1 MRISDWSSDVCSS
14 DLPHPVGERHKLD
27 TANDGSA
34 YSTSHAR
41 FHPWL
46 REFLE
51 ARGYY
56 DVFLISAKGD
66 VVYTV
71 FKESDFATNLETGE
85 WKDSGLATV
94 YRKARDSAS
103 AGAVAFVD
111 FAAYAPSNGA
121 ASSLIAAPVMRD
133 GRLLGVLAFQMPIG
147 RINQD
152 RKSTRLNSS
161 H

>member
-1 MRISDWSSDVCSS
+1 MFFFFKQKTAYELRISDWSSDVCSS
-14 DLPHPVGERHKLD
+14 DL
-27 TANDGSA
+27 
-34 YSTSHAR
+34 
-41 FHPWL
+41 PWL

-121 ASSLIAAPVMRD
+121 AASLIAAPVMRD
-133 GRLLGVLAFQMPIG
+133 GRLLGVLAFPMPIG
-147 RINQD
+147 RPTPIGRASGRVQGV
-152 RKSTRLNSS
+152 RT
-161 H
+161 

>member
-85 WKDSGLATV
+85 WKDSGRSEERREGKECVGTC
-94 YRKARDSAS
+94 RFRGS
-103 AGAVAFVD
+103 
-111 FAAYAPSNGA
+111 P
-121 ASSLIAAPVMRD
+121 
-133 GRLLGVLAFQMPIG
+133 
-147 RINQD
+147 
-152 RKSTRLNSS
+152 
-161 H
+161 